1 MMKTTSFLVA
11 TPILLAF
18 VQMSSDQS
26 AARRLALANADRP
39 AGVAVANAVADT
51 SGKTAYDANCKRCHG
66 VAGVPPKTMLTKF
79 PKIKTFDS
87 EFLAK
92 RSDDSV
98 VTVLMNGS
106 TKDMK
111 SFKSKLSHE
120 QMKAV
125 AAYIRSFA
133 K

>member
-11 TPILLAF
+11 TPILLAV
-18 VQMSSDQS
+18 VQLSSDQS
-26 AARRLALANADRP
+26 VARRLALANADRP
-39 AGVAVANAVADT
+39 AAVAVANAVADT
-51 SGKTAYDANCKRCHG
+51 SGQTAYDGNCKKCHG
-66 VAGVPPKTMLTKF
+66 VAGVPPKTMMTKF

-87 EFLAK
+87 EFFAK

>member
-1 MMKTTSFLVA
+1 MKTTSFLVA

-18 VQMSSDQS
+18 THMSSDQS
-26 AARRLALANADRP
+26 AARRLALENADRP
-39 AGVAVANAVADT
+39 TAVVIASAVADT
-51 SGKTAYDANCKRCHG
+51 SGKTAYDGNCKKCHG
-66 VAGVPPKTMLTKF
+66 VAGVPPKTMMTKF

-87 EFLAK
+87 EFFAK

-98 VTVLMNGS
+98 VTVLTNGS

>member
-1 MMKTTSFLVA
+1 MMKTTSLLVA

-18 VQMSSDQS
+18 AQMTSDKS
-26 AARRLALANADRP
+26 AARQLALGTIDQP
-39 AGVAVANAVADT
+39 AVVAIAGAAADT
-51 SGKTAYDANCKRCHG
+51 SGKTAYDGNCKKCHG
-66 VAGVPPKTMLTKF
+66 IAGVPPKTMQAKF
-79 PKIKTFDS
+79 AKIKTFDS
-87 EFLAK
+87 EFFAK

-111 SFKSKLSHE
+111 SFKEKLSHE

-125 AAYIRSFA
+125 ATYIRSFG

>member
-26 AARRLALANADRP
+26 VARRLALANADRS

-51 SGKTAYDANCKRCHG
+51 SGKTAYDGNCKKCHG
-66 VAGVPPKTMLTKF
+66 VAGVPPKTMMTKF

-87 EFLAK
+87 EFFAK

-125 AAYIRSFA
+125 ADYIRSFA

>member
-18 VQMSSDQS
+18 VQLTSDQS
-26 AARRLALANADRP
+26 AARRLALVGADRST
-39 AGVAVANAVADT
+39 AVASASTVADT
-51 SGKTAYDANCKRCHG
+51 SGKTAYDGNCKRCHG
-66 VAGVPPKTMLTKF
+66 VAGIPPKTMMTKF

-87 EFLAK
+87 EFFAK

-111 SFKSKLSHE
+111 SFKAKLSHE

-125 AAYIRSFA
+125 ATYIRSFA